1 MINDVIN
8 TIEKNSMIKQNDRI
22 VVAVSGG
29 PDSIC
34 LLHILFKLKDKFNTS
49 ICAAHVNHCIRGEA
63 ADKDEEYVK
72 KFCEKLDIQFYV
84 KRVDVNKIAH
94 EKKISSEMA
103 GREIR
108 YAFFEEVKE
117 RFKANKIA
125 IAHNAND
132 QAETIMMRIIRGTG
146 TEGIKG
152 IRPVRDG
159 YYIRPLIE
167 IRRSSIEKYCE
178 DEKLMPRIDAT
189 NLERDYNRNKIR
201 LDLIPYI
208 VKNFNEDIVGAL
220 NRLGELVTIDNDYL
234 EKLAKSK
241 YKLYCNECEK
251 QVIIS
256 KEAFSNDT
264 AILSRIIRR
273 AVFYLVNSKYNL
285 EKKHIDSII
294 GCQKNT
300 TGKQINLP
308 NNMRAYNNYGDICLR
323 IKEDE
328 SCIGKKEYNLH
339 MDKLNSV
346 HEENL
351 IIGIRLIH
359 NSKDIR
365 LEGNKNVKYFDAD
378 KAGKYITL
386 RYRSEGDKFMPFG
399 MKNNKKLKD
408 IFINL
413 KIPREERNKI
423 PLICFGGEI
432 AWITG
437 FKISEKFKIDNNT
450 KKILEIKIE
459 REE

>member
-1 MINDVIN
+1 MINGVIN
-8 TIEKNSMIKQNDRI
+8 TIEKNSMIKENDRI

-34 LLHILFKLKDKFNTS
+34 LLHLLFKLKDKFSLS
-49 ICAAHVNHCIRGEA
+49 ICVAHVNHCIRGEA

-72 KFCEKLDIQFYV
+72 KFCKKLNIQFYV
-84 KRVDVNKIAH
+84 KKVDVNKIAK
-94 EKKISSEMA
+94 EKKLSSEMA

-108 YAFFEEVKE
+108 YEFFEEVK
-117 RFKANKIA
+117 RKFGANKIA

-167 IRRSSIEKYCE
+167 TKRLDIEKYCE

-208 VKNFNEDIVGAL
+208 IDNFNEDIVGSL
-220 NRLGELVTIDNDYL
+220 NRLAELVTIDNDYL
-234 EKLAKSK
+234 EKVAKSE

-256 KEAFSNDT
+256 KKAFFSDA
-264 AILSRIIRR
+264 AILSRVIRK
-273 AVFYLVNSKYNL
+273 AILYLVSSKYNF

-294 GCQKNT
+294 KCQKSA

-308 NNMRAYNNYGDICLR
+308 SSMIVYNNYGDIYL
-323 IKEDE
+323 KL
-328 SCIGKKEYNLH
+328 KKEEKCISNKEYI
-339 MDKLNSV
+339 LNINETNAI
-346 HEENL
+346 HEEKL
-351 IIGIRLIH
+351 IIGIKLIH
-359 NSKDIR
+359 NSNDIN
-365 LEGNKNVKYFDAD
+365 LKQSDNIKYFDAD
-378 KAGKYITL
+378 KAGKNITV
-386 RYRSEGDKFMPFG
+386 RYRVDGDKFMPLG

-413 KIPREERNKI
+413 KIPREERKKI

-432 AWITG
+432 AWITK